1 MTELW
6 LHSIALGGCGLAIGV
21 GLGATGIG
29 GFLLIPVLMHWLDLP
44 IQAAIGTA
52 LASSVLSALWGL
64 WLYRRQAAIETRV
77 ALPLALGG
85 LAMGLAGGTLN
96 ARLPAAAVTALL
108 GGVMVLASLQAF
120 RRLRPTLPD
129 APVSVPWP
137 TATAIGALAGL
148 VAGLTGAGG
157 PLVSVPLLL
166 AVGYALPMAVG
177 ASQWLQL
184 AASSSAIVPFL
195 ALGLVHWRAQALLI
209 PLMCLGMWL
218 GLALARRVSP
228 ARMKVLVATTGAITG
243 LWMLERALGAT

>member
-1 MTELW
+1 MTEPW
-6 LHSIALGGCGLAIGV
+6 LHFIALGGCALAIGA

-29 GFLLIPVLMHWLDLP
+29 GFLLIPALMQWLDLP
-44 IQAAIGTA
+44 IQAAIGTV
-52 LASSVLSALWGL
+52 LASGVLSALWGL
-64 WLYRRQAAIETRV
+64 WLYRGQLAIATDV

-120 RRLRPTLPD
+120 RRLRPTPSGV
-129 APVSVPWP
+129 PGSVAWSK
-137 TATAIGALAGL
+137 AAAIGALAGL

-166 AVGYALPMAVG
+166 AVAYPLPLAIG

-184 AASSSAIVPFL
+184 AANASAIVPFL
-195 ALGLVHWRAQALLI
+195 ALDLVHWQALAWLM
-209 PLMCLGMWL
+209 PLMWLGMWL

-228 ARMKVLVATTGAITG
+228 ARMRTLVATVGAITG
-243 LWMLERALGAT
+243 LWMLARALGAT